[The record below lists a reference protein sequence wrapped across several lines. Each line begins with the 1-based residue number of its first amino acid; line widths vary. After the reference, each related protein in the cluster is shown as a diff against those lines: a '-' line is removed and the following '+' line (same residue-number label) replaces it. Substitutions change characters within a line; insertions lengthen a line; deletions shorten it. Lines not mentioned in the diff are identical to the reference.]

1 MIDISMPITE
11 AIQVYKNK
19 PEKKPK
25 VTAIATHDKN
35 GMHESEIHMNLH
47 TGTHVDAPLH
57 MIENGKTIADLPI
70 EKMVTR
76 ARVVDVSKVT
86 GGITQQDL
94 EDKGIQKD
102 DFVLLKTQNSFTES
116 FDFEFIYVERT
127 GAAYLAELGIK
138 GVGID
143 GLGIE
148 RAQSDYATHR
158 TLLGADIPI
167 IEGLRLKDVAE
178 GEYILVALPIS
189 IPEAEAAPVRAVLLE
204 KGEVL

>member
-1 MIDISMPITE
+1 
-11 AIQVYKNK
+11 
-19 PEKKPK
+19 
-25 VTAIATHDKN
+25 
-35 GMHESEIHMNLH
+35 
-47 TGTHVDAPLH
+47 
-57 MIENGKTIADLPI
+57 
-70 EKMVTR
+70 
-76 ARVVDVSKVT
+76 
-86 GGITQQDL
+86 
-94 EDKGIQKD
+94 
-102 DFVLLKTQNSFTES
+102 
-116 FDFEFIYVERT
+116 
-127 GAAYLAELGIK
+127 GIK

>member
-11 AIQVYKNK
+11 TMQVYKNK

-25 VTAIATHDKN
+25 ITAIATHDQN

-47 TGTHVDAPLH
+47 TGTHMDAPLH
-57 MIENGKTIADLPI
+57 MVAGGKTMKDTSI
-70 EKMVTR
+70 EKLVSPC
-76 ARVVDVSKVT
+76 RVVDVT
-86 GGITQQDL
+86 GVISGITEDDL
-94 EDKGIQKD
+94 KDQGIQRG
-102 DFVLLKTQNSFTES
+102 DFVLLKTKNSFSED
-116 FDFEFIYVERT
+116 FDFEFIYLERT

-167 IEGLRLKDVAE
+167 IEGLRLKDVSA

-189 IPEAEAAPVRAVLLE
+189 IPEAEASPVRAVLLE
-204 KGEVL
+204 KGELI